1 MGLRGKSSQTGGG
14 GLTKSKG
21 FYQKT
26 GFLAYFAKKGGW
38 VSVNLKNLGARIFIR
53 QLLQGIKEAWVGCA
67 ENNDAVIV
75 IRANTAAELELLS
88 QGEKVSE
95 DAQAPHTRLR
105 VSLARLPSMESH
117 VHDTKGGNF
126 QGWKQHSHCRGKGKG
141 AKKKY

>member
-1 MGLRGKSSQTGGG
+1 MGLRGKGSQTGGG
-14 GLTKSKG
+14 GLTQSKG

-95 DAQAPHTRLR
+95 DAQAHKGELGTVTKYGISCTRYKLCDKYKR
-105 VSLARLPSMESH
+105 RQFSRLEAAQPL
-117 VHDTKGGNF
+117 
-126 QGWKQHSHCRGKGKG
+126 
-141 AKKKY
+141 